1 MYTLHFLY
9 PFIESESNHFRYYD
23 FVTLPSTL
31 EDKSLISSIP
41 SYFKNMESPIIC
53 PKYITYLMTIFNLG
67 IQRFHS
73 KIALA
78 TADKNVNNHVDV

>member
-1 MYTLHFLY
+1 
-9 PFIESESNHFRYYD
+9 
-23 FVTLPSTL
+23 
-31 EDKSLISSIP
+31 
-41 SYFKNMESPIIC
+41 MESPIIC

>member
-1 MYTLHFLY
+1 MYTQHSLY
-9 PFIESESNHFRYYD
+9 PFIESESNHFRYCE

-31 EDKSLISSIP
+31 EDKSIISSIP
-41 SYFKNMESPIIC
+41 SYFKNMESPFFC
-53 PKYITYLMTIFNLG
+53 YKYKTYLKTIFNSG